1 MTSSLFEV
9 SPDILIDARL
19 AVAFDYL
26 RNPASW
32 PKWHPTSNHIHCP
45 RHPFGLGATFHE
57 PMRSGFAELN
67 RIVTSDRPNLSWAE
81 VDTTFIGRIITGYSF
96 VARGMRPRY
105 THTRRAS

>member
-32 PKWHPTSNHIHCP
+32 PKWHPTSHHIDCP
-45 RHPFGLGATFHE
+45 GHPFGLGAIFHE
-57 PMRSGFAELN
+57 PTRSGFAELN
-67 RIVTSDRPNLSWAE
+67 RIVTASDRPHLSWAE
-81 VDTTFIGRIITGYSF
+81 EEARICFIDIKATIEQR
-96 VARGMRPRY
+96 A
-105 THTRRAS
+105 RRAS